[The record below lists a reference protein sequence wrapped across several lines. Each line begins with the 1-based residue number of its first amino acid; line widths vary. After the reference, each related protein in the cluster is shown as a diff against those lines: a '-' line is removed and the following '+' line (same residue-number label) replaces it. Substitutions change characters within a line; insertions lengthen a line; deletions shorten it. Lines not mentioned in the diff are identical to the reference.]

1 MVRSLLPPDW
11 GRGISLIM
19 ESCREQGF
27 PEPKIEIVPNFV
39 NLTIRFKFLLS
50 AQDTPTHQQPD
61 ITAAQDKII
70 EFCHTP
76 RSVAEV
82 AEMLGVKDK
91 KWVKNKYIK
100 PLVGVSLALTLP
112 DRPNSR
118 YQKYQTIGG

>member
-1 MVRSLLPPDW
+1 
-11 GRGISLIM
+11 M

-39 NLTIRFKFLLS
+39 NLTICFKVLLS
-50 AQDTPTHQQPD
+50 AQDTPTYQPTD
-61 ITAAQDKII
+61 IAAVQDKVI
-70 EFCHTP
+70 EFCRTP

-82 AEMLGVKDK
+82 AEMLGVMDK

-100 PLVGVSLALTLP
+100 PLVGVRLALTLP

-118 YQKYQTIGG
+118 YQKYQAIEG